1 MCPCAEFELLSGG
14 GEQGSTFRAKRCDV
28 VEGIAAESMVGLAIG
43 VALTLNGSGLQHL
56 VAQGA
61 RGLHLFFLGEAPFGS
76 GLGQQQGGVHRCD
89 VQMNVDAIEQRA
101 THFFEVALPGMSAAS
116 ALLSSFGIRCKAATW
131 AGIHRGDELKVR
143 WKNHSGPGSAH
154 GYFPGLHGLPKNL
167 QHVSRHFGQ
176 FVQEQDSCVRKAD
189 FSRSRI

>member
-1 MCPCAEFELLSGG
+1 MCPRAEFELLSGG
-14 GEQGSTFRAKRCDV
+14 GEQGSTVRAKRCDV
-28 VEGIAAESMVGLAIG
+28 MERIAAQSMVGLAIG
-43 VALTLNGSGLQHL
+43 VALTLNGPGLQHL

-61 RGLHLFFLGEAPFGS
+61 RCLHFFLLGEPSCGS

-89 VQMNVDAIEQRA
+89 IQMNVDAIEQR
-101 THFFEVALPGMSAAS
+101 TTDFFEVALPGMSAAG

-131 AGIHRGDELKVR
+131 AGIHRCDELKIR

-154 GYFPGLHGLPKNL
+154 GYFPGLQGLPKNL

-176 FVQEQDSCVRKAD
+176 FVQEQDPCVRQAD
-189 FSRSRI
+189 LSRSRI